1 MQVLV
6 SIQSLIL
13 VPDPYHN
20 EPSFEKSRG
29 TKSGE
34 KQSENYNAQI
44 RIYTTSAGI
53 VPFLKATKTGQEQS
67 YPEFAD
73 PIARHFEL
81 KRYVLQQQLH
91 HWTQLDK
98 KNAATK
104 VGNMSKHLEECWKI
118 WDEHYQQQKARSSKR
133 KRNPLLSPTSSSVA
147 RHTVDDDGVIVLDDD
162 DDDDDDND
170 NAGQG
175 AGVASNHMPTTISGS
190 VMTSQDSNKKKV
202 VEIDLLDDEDDDAED
217 IDEEDHNN
225 SKKPVAVQYQPAF
238 STTATFSLDDLECN
252 LEESNENDVAI
263 TNHHQANAA
272 TTVPLPHNG
281 IKSAKEAEN
290 DIVDLT

>member
-44 RIYTTSAGI
+44 RIYTASAGI

-147 RHTVDDDGVIVLDDD
+147 KHNVDDDGVIVLDDD
-162 DDDDDDND
+162 DDSVE
-170 NAGQG
+170 QG
-175 AGVASNHMPTTISGS
+175 AGVASNNVPTTMNDSL
-190 VMTSQDSNKKKV
+190 VTSQENNKKKV
-202 VEIDLLDDEDDDAED
+202 IEIDLLDDEDDDTED
-217 IDEEDHNN
+217 VDEEGRND
-225 SKKPVAVQYQPAF
+225 SKKPSAIQHPPTF

-252 LEESNENDVAI
+252 IEEDHHDNDVAI
-263 TNHHQANAA
+263 TNHHPANAA
-272 TTVPLPHNG
+272 GATVPLPHSF
-281 IKSAKEAEN
+281 KTSAKEAGN